1 MKRDVP
7 LRAGG
12 GSDDESVSTKSHSSQ
27 KDVIMERIREL
38 FVVVENKP
46 AALGELLGQLANEKI
61 NIEAIGL
68 FQDIAKLSV
77 SDVDL
82 ALKALRRGKYQVEMR
97 EVLRLDLDNKPGSFA
112 FVASRLGTAGIN
124 IDYCYCTVARGQ
136 KTASV
141 IVDVENIDRA
151 LSVLEGAES

>member
-1 MKRDVP
+1 
-7 LRAGG
+7 
-12 GSDDESVSTKSHSSQ
+12 
-27 KDVIMERIREL
+27 MERIREL

-46 AALGELLGQLANEKI
+46 AALGELLSHLANEKI

-82 ALKALRRGKYQVEMR
+82 ALKALRRGKCQVEMR

-112 FVASRLGTAGIN
+112 FIASRLGTAGIN

-141 IVDVENIDRA
+141 ILDVENIDRA